1 MHEVSAI
8 VALRLEL
15 VVPLRHLQDRLVGRV
30 RALPQLTP
38 GLFAGRLSE
47 VSKGLH
53 TLWRNSSPSAAG
65 KQPSLAL
72 WEDRV
77 ELTLGVR
84 ELLAQVLC
92 VSACAGATHKIL
104 GERHLRSLRF

>member
-38 GLFAGRLSE
+38 GLFAGRLSD

-65 KQPSLAL
+65 KQPLAL

-92 VSACAGATHKIL
+92 VSARAGATHKIL